1 MTMALQVFNNDISE
15 NGIIGEL
22 DGVDDALVKK
32 GVLLNSL
39 DDIVVVG
46 IGSGHQVR
54 VLGDVI
60 GHIGGMT
67 LGDSALDANQRLTIA
82 EDASVIGSTFNGAVI
97 YGSNSVVRNNGQLGG
112 GTSAVSL
119 YGDDEG
125 TTSRLFNT
133 GLIVTESQ
141 SAAAVYRNGEEGLRL
156 VNGGKISSK
165 ADYAYDGT
173 DSNGRQTII
182 NSGRFDGGII
192 FGDAN
197 DIYVGT
203 GGRVVGLISGEGGN
217 DRLTGGSR
225 TDQLAGDEGRDAL
238 KGGKGADEFVFH
250 LLNDSL
256 ASKSGRDI
264 IKDFQHGQG
273 DKISLNELDADI
285 GGADDAFTFIGK
297 HAFSNTPG
305 ELRYY
310 FSGNRTFIE
319 GTVDA
324 DATADFMI
332 ELRGRIRLVDDDFVL

>member
-1 MTMALQVFNNDISE
+1 MALQVFNNDMSE
-15 NGIIGEL
+15 NGIIGDL

-39 DDIVVVG
+39 DDIVIVG
-46 IGSGHQVR
+46 IGSGHQVK

-60 GHIGGMT
+60 GHTGGMT

-82 EDASVIGSTFNGAVI
+82 EDASVIGSTFSGAVI
-97 YGSNSVVRNNGQLGG
+97 YGSNSVVRNSGQLGG
-112 GTSAVSL
+112 GGSAVSL
-119 YGDDEG
+119 YGDDTG

-141 SAAAVYRNGEEGLRL
+141 AAAAVYRNGEEDFRL
-156 VNGGKISSK
+156 VNDGKISSK

-173 DSNGRQTII
+173 DSSGQQTII
-182 NSGRFDGGII
+182 NTGRFDGGIV

-197 DIYVGT
+197 DVYVGA
-203 GGRVVGLISGEGGN
+203 GGRVVGLISGEAGN
-217 DRLTGGSR
+217 DRLTGGTR
-225 TDQLAGDEGRDAL
+225 IDQLAGDEGRDVL
-238 KGGKGADEFVFH
+238 TGGKGGDAFVFH

-256 ASKSGRDI
+256 VSRSGRDI
-264 IKDFQHGQG
+264 IKDFHHGQH
-273 DKISLNELDADI
+273 DKILLDELDANI

-297 HAFSNTPG
+297 HDFSNAPG

-310 FSGNRTFIE
+310 FSGNKTFIE

-324 DATADFMI
+324 DGTADFMI
-332 ELRGRIRLVDDDFVL
+332 ELKDRVRLVEGDFAL

>member
-1 MTMALQVFNNDISE
+1 MGLQVFNNDISE

-22 DGVDDALVKK
+22 GGVDDALVKK

-39 DDIVVVG
+39 DDIVIAG
-46 IGSGHQVR
+46 IGSGHQVK

-82 EDASVIGSTFNGAVI
+82 EDASVIGSTFSGAVI
-97 YGSNSVVRNNGQLGG
+97 YGSNSVIRNHGQLGG
-112 GTSAVSL
+112 GASAISL
-119 YGDDEG
+119 YGDDTG

-141 SAAAVYRNGEEGLRL
+141 SAAAIYRNGEEDLRL
-156 VNGGKISSK
+156 INDGKISSK

-173 DSNGRQTII
+173 DSHGGQTII
-182 NSGRFDGGII
+182 NSGIFDGGII

-197 DIYVGT
+197 DRYVGT
-203 GGRVVGLISGEGGN
+203 GGRVVGMISGEEGN
-217 DRLTGGSR
+217 DRLTGGAR
-225 TDQLAGDEGRDAL
+225 ADQLAGDEGRDILA
-238 KGGKGADEFVFH
+238 GGKGGDAFVFH
-250 LLNDSL
+250 LMNDTHV
-256 ASKSGRDI
+256 SKSGRDL
-264 IKDFQHGQG
+264 IKDFRHGQG
-273 DKISLNELDADI
+273 DKILLNELDAHI

-297 HAFSNTPG
+297 DDFSNTPG

-310 FSGNRTFIE
+310 FSGNKTFIE

-324 DATADFMI
+324 DGQADFMI
-332 ELRGRIRLVDDDFVL
+332 ELKGRIKFAEDDFVL